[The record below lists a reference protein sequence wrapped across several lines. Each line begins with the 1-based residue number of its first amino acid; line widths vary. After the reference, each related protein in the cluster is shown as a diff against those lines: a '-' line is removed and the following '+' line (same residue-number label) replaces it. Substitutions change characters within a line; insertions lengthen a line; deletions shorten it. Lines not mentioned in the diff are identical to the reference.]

1 MKRKK
6 LLLHLI
12 FLSFVLF
19 LSCKNSGKK
28 EKASSYNYDLEIS
41 TSNDLKMPINEDTEF
56 RFSALF
62 PYYDKSGKEY
72 LTFSSFKNNS
82 ILFYDFNTSEYLFDV
97 KLDLEG
103 PNGVGKMNGYHIEDL
118 NNIYITSYQKL
129 GLVKVDTTGTLKQ
142 FIEYGKTNNDHN
154 VVPSYTS
161 TSFDYKPIII
171 KNNIIYI
178 TQKPTQFSGIAE
190 TPVSVAIDTSSNTI
204 KELPFRFPNL
214 ITDEELMTM
223 LIGVGDFSRD
233 FNGKQF
239 IYSFYMDEN
248 IYITDIETD
257 EEIKIPIKSKYINKL
272 IFRKITGSLS
282 NAHKTLMESSYYGN
296 LLYDRYRNVY
306 YRFARIGAEPP
317 SENTSQFSEIFYSG
331 SVQFS
336 VIILDEN
343 FNIIGETLFPK
354 YTYNPTI
361 AFVHKNGLY
370 ISDSHILNPSFDENT
385 LSFKCFTLK
394 EKR

>member
-1 MKRKK
+1 MKIKEFFPI
-6 LLLHLI
+6 LLLFI
-12 FLSFVLF
+12 FIF
-19 LSCKNSGKK
+19 SCKNPNKK
-28 EKASSYNYDLEIS
+28 YKDSSNNYDLEIS
-41 TSNDLKMPINEDTEF
+41 TNNDLKIPINENTAF

-72 LTFSSFKNNS
+72 LTFSSSANNS
-82 ILFYDFNTSEYLFDV
+82 ILFYDFETGKYLFDI

-103 PNGVGKMNGYHIEDL
+103 PNGVGRMNGYHIEDL

-129 GLVKVDTTGTLKQ
+129 GLVKVDTTGTTKQ
-142 FIEYGKTNNDHN
+142 FIKYGKTNNDYN

-171 KNNIIYI
+171 NNNLIYI
-178 TQKPTQFSGIAE
+178 AQIPTQFSDIAE

-214 ITDEELMTM
+214 ITDEELFT
-223 LIGVGDFSRD
+223 LIPVPDFSRD

-239 IYSFYMDEN
+239 IYSFNMDEN

-257 EEIKIPIKSKYINKL
+257 KEIKVPTKSKYINKL
-272 IFRKITGSLS
+272 KFSKRIGERSTT
-282 NAHKTLMESSYYGN
+282 HKTLIESSYYEN
-296 LLYDRYRNVY
+296 LLYDNYRDVY
-306 YRFARIGAEPP
+306 YRFARIGGELP
-317 SENTSQFSEIFYSG
+317 SEYKSQCSEIFFSG
-331 SVQFS
+331 SIQFS
-336 VIILDEN
+336 VIILDKD

-354 YTYNPTI
+354 FTYNPTV

-370 ISDSHILNPSFDENT
+370 ISDSHILNPSFDENI

-394 EKR
+394 KNK